1 MPRDIRPRA
10 AGILLAAL
18 GLTLLVALLPYASGL
33 LAGPVLYI
41 LWAPL
46 QRRLMR
52 RLPAPV
58 GAAIIL
64 FLTLLL
70 IVIPGSWL
78 VIVLVGQAQAAIE
91 TIGSS
96 PLLLRVEM
104 MKFGSHTVGPVVTD
118 VARSLIAW
126 VGSNAF
132 SLIGTAT
139 RFILGLLFAFVGLYY
154 LLVRPGAAWVALD
167 PYIPLTP
174 ERTRMLRDRFEAVT
188 FSTVVGTGLNA
199 VVQGT
204 MVGGALALA
213 GISNAAFWGAITAIL
228 SILPLV
234 GSGLVWGPAALGL
247 LMEGRVGAAVA
258 LVTFGLVVVANIDNV
273 LRPWVYR
280 RFAHVHPMITL
291 VGAVV
296 GVEYFGLVGLVLG
309 PLGIQY
315 FFELTRML
323 REEYGA
329 GWWSQPALEP
339 PSPPTTDV

>member
-1 MPRDIRPRA
+1 MTRDIRTRA

-41 LWAPL
+41 LWAPV
-46 QRRLMR
+46 QRRLVR
-52 RLPAPV
+52 RMSAPL
-58 GAAIIL
+58 GASIIL

-70 IVIPGSWL
+70 IVLPGTWL
-78 VIVLVGQAQAAIE
+78 VIVLIGQAQDTIE
-91 TIGSS
+91 TLGAS
-96 PLLLRVEM
+96 PLLLRVEAM
-104 MKFGSHTVGPVVTD
+104 QIGSHTVGPVVTD
-118 VARSLIAW
+118 MVRNLIGW

-154 LLVRPGAAWVALD
+154 LLVRPGAAWMALG

-174 ERTRMLRDRFEAVT
+174 ERARMLRDRFEAVT

-204 MVGGALALA
+204 LVGGVLALV
-213 GISNAAFWGAITAIL
+213 GTPNALFWGAVTAIL

-234 GSGLVWGPAALGL
+234 GSGLVLGPAALAL
-247 LMEGRVGAAVA
+247 LLEGRVASAVG
-258 LVTFGLVVVANIDNV
+258 LVIFGLVVVANVDNV

-280 RFAHVHPMITL
+280 RYAHVHPMITL

-309 PLGIQY
+309 PLAIQY
-315 FFELTRML
+315 FFELTRMM
-323 REEYGA
+323 REEYGT
-329 GWWSQPALEP
+329 GWWSQPAPEP
-339 PSPPTTDV
+339 PSPPATDV